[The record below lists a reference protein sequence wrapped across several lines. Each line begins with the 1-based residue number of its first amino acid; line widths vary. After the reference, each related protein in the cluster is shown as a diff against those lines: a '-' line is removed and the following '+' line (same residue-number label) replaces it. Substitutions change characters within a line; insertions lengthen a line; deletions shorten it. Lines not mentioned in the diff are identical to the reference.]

1 MFVHDGVHH
10 ISSIK
15 CLLQINA
22 ESPYF
27 YKAKFVATC
36 TYAWMVKV
44 AEMLRLINVLVI
56 KRLGV

>member
-1 MFVHDGVHH
+1 MFVHDGVYH

-27 YKAKFVATC
+27 YKAKFVV

-56 KRLGV
+56 KKLGV